1 MVIIS
6 SSVAQ
11 SAYTGNTTGHCWIS
25 TKEGLIWS
33 FLGPIYFILF
43 INTVI
48 LVTSAIR
55 IATARKQKSQL
66 IKLRGFLI
74 SATVLTPA
82 LGLPWLVSL
91 AKIAT
96 AGVENHIVQ
105 EIIDKFIDWVFICL
119 NAPAGIIFLIIVAN
133 RFKEFRKA
141 NKNKNKQGISTRLT
155 SVTSGVNTL
164 NRPKPIPS
172 GANKYRKPTSRAT
185 TDSNPKRLIP
195 VHSERIEIARF
206 APDENFKEID
216 NDKKEIPAGC
226 PPRPNLPQ
234 CIINPFSPQS
244 SVDQSMF
251 VCEEVNLMHKN
262 PTYISI
268 EDLTRNASATNTTEE
283 INASGNGAKEGTIYQ
298 NLSTI
303 EQGAML
309 KECPIVSDDLA
320 IPNPLFDPLEQI
332 EVDVPVTAALR
343 SSQTSLS
350 ASTVSLHKLSSGKNS
365 KNNTTFAN
373 VNAGFELTG
382 ETEDFSSRNSPLF
395 ERETDEG
402 LLRRSL
408 KKIRSSFKLS
418 QSTISPQPTPE
429 PPKISQTP
437 IEPPSNQKQS
447 SNIHPNKYIEHLNK
461 LYQDKKKLPAMKSTI
476 LENLLT
482 KPAIRESSSPSPT
495 PKLPAP
501 YAGSRVKNLMEK
513 FDSINTEMQPIN
525 KPPIKPPTHVQAT
538 GMHLPTIKTTTDTST
553 NNILQKSIEVESE
566 VSQSISSIEIDEQPP
581 SLRILSTDYNNP
593 FKTTSFTQVSFEVQS
608 PIKPTVK
615 TVPSPVEQRDSTTEV
630 PYPQEPQP
638 PVKLRQTRFSIDSTS
653 YDQDEA
659 SCSSSAISSPTK
671 SIILNFQSQSDIT
684 KVPDTTNPETIRKPR
699 SPRKIVIRPHSSTYQ
714 NNNAGS
720 AIDSSSHSP
729 VKLRQMQ
736 FSSFSSNSCDQDTIS
751 NSSSTESP
759 TKPITFTYKPPQD
772 LTMVSATRFQEPI
785 STNAEI
791 YSAKGPKVKLSRT
804 NAIEDDHYALPPTK
818 PKPTIQLNTQKHGAF
833 TAPLRPSP
841 PSTAKTSSTPV
852 AKLSDPSGLLSP
864 TRKRSNSR
872 ISDKISFFDGVSEN
886 ESSKTLPRP
895 AKTSIN
901 QTLSTAEAKS
911 QVQGLL
917 KYRDSKSGSLS
928 NSNTTCE
935 SEPISPP
942 TAKSPPILETT
953 EALQT
958 EL

>member
-1 MVIIS
+1 M
-6 SSVAQ
+6 
-11 SAYTGNTTGHCWIS
+11 
-25 TKEGLIWS
+25 
-33 FLGPIYFILF
+33 
-43 INTVI
+43 
-48 LVTSAIR
+48 TSAIR

-74 SATVLTPA
+74 SATVLTPV

-96 AGVENHIVQ
+96 AGVEDDIVQ
-105 EIIDKFIDWVFICL
+105 HMDKFIDWVFICL

-133 RFKEFRKA
+133 RVKEFRKTKKEKKEA
-141 NKNKNKQGISTRLT
+141 MTPLT
-155 SVTSGVNTL
+155 SITSKL
-164 NRPKPIPS
+164 NVLKRPKPIPS
-172 GANKYRKPTSRAT
+172 GANKYLKPTYKVTADSKSNRLTNHNSRE
-185 TDSNPKRLIP
+185 TDN
-195 VHSERIEIARF
+195 VEGEIS
-206 APDENFKEID
+206 
-216 NDKKEIPAGC
+216 AGC
-226 PPRPNLPQ
+226 PRWPNPPQ
-234 CIINPFSPQS
+234 CIINLMSPQS

-251 VCEEVNLMHKN
+251 VCEEVNTLHKN
-262 PTYISI
+262 PTLISI

-283 INASGNGAKEGTIYQ
+283 INVSGNGAKEGTIYQ
-298 NLSTI
+298 NLSAI
-303 EQGAML
+303 EQGATL

-373 VNAGFELTG
+373 VNAGLELTG
-382 ETEDFSSRNSPLF
+382 ETEDISSRNSPLF

-402 LLRRSL
+402 LLRRTI

-429 PPKISQTP
+429 PQKISQTP

-447 SNIHPNKYIEHLNK
+447 SNIHPNEYIEHLNK

-482 KPAIRESSSPSPT
+482 KPAIPESSSPSPT
-495 PKLPAP
+495 RKLPAP

-513 FDSINTEMQPIN
+513 FDSNNTEMQPIN
-525 KPPIKPPTHVQAT
+525 KPLIKPPTHVQAT

-581 SLRILSTDYNNP
+581 SLRTLSTDYNSP
-593 FKTTSFTQVSFEVQS
+593 LKTNSFVEVQS
-608 PIKPTVK
+608 PTKPTVE
-615 TVPSPVEQRDSTTEV
+615 TLPSPVEQRDSTTEV
-630 PYPQEPQP
+630 PCPQEPQP
-638 PVKLRQTRFSIDSTS
+638 PVKLRQTMFSIDSTS

-671 SIILNFQSQSDIT
+671 SIILNFQSQSDL
-684 KVPDTTNPETIRKPR
+684 PLLASR
-699 SPRKIVIRPHSSTYQ
+699 S
-714 NNNAGS
+714 
-720 AIDSSSHSP
+720 
-729 VKLRQMQ
+729 
-736 FSSFSSNSCDQDTIS
+736 
-751 NSSSTESP
+751 E
-759 TKPITFTYKPPQD
+759 
-772 LTMVSATRFQEPI
+772 
-785 STNAEI
+785 
-791 YSAKGPKVKLSRT
+791 VKLSKP
-804 NAIEDDHYALPPTK
+804 NPIEDDHYALPPTK
-818 PKPTIQLNTQKHGAF
+818 PKPTIQLNTQKYGAF

-841 PSTAKTSSTPV
+841 RSTAKTSSTPV
-852 AKLSDPSGLLSP
+852 ASLSDPSGLLSP
-864 TRKRSNSR
+864 TRKRCNIR
-872 ISDKISFFDGVSEN
+872 ISSKISYFDSVSEN
-886 ESSKTLPRP
+886 ESSKALPRP
-895 AKTSIN
+895 AKTAIN
-901 QTLSTAEAKS
+901 QTTA
-911 QVQGLL
+911 
-917 KYRDSKSGSLS
+917 
-928 NSNTTCE
+928 CE

-953 EALQT
+953 DALQT